1 MSDPLGLTEGVK
13 GLSSGLDSAR
23 EAGKSVSKQ
32 IENIQKDATDV
43 AKERAQERVRAAR
56 EAELKKERALIK
68 ALDEWKRKKQIS
80 DEEADL
86 KIKFVKQYGA
96 KEWDA
101 LLKIKLDIE
110 NMERKNNEEYQHD
123 LKAVRRVQFYC
134 FVAALVVTLWLK
146 FILKAFQMETLLSLL
161 KGVAPVLATAIAGPA
176 GGAAVGWLAS
186 KLGIPDD
193 TIEGV
198 TAALTGNPELTLK
211 LKELDLEYAKLEA
224 ADRDSARTAYA
235 TVATSEHAT
244 KLDKSVVPILALG
257 TVSLAF
263 MFIAILMFRDVP
275 VDQQQMVIFALGF
288 ITSSAGQVLSFYFG
302 SSQGS
307 KDKTKEIE
315 GLMKK

>member
-1 MSDPLGLTEGVK
+1 MSDLLGLTEGVK

-23 EAGKSVSKQ
+23 DAGKSVSKQ

-110 NMERKNNEEYQHD
+110 NMERKNNEEFQHD

-134 FVAALVVTLWLK
+134 FMAALIVTLWLK
-146 FILKAFQMETLLSLL
+146 FILGAF
-161 KGVAPVLATAIAGPA
+161 
-176 GGAAVGWLAS
+176 
-186 KLGIPDD
+186 
-193 TIEGV
+193 
-198 TAALTGNPELTLK
+198 
-211 LKELDLEYAKLEA
+211 
-224 ADRDSARTAYA
+224 
-235 TVATSEHAT
+235 
-244 KLDKSVVPILALG
+244 
-257 TVSLAF
+257 
-263 MFIAILMFRDVP
+263 
-275 VDQQQMVIFALGF
+275 
-288 ITSSAGQVLSFYFG
+288 
-302 SSQGS
+302 
-307 KDKTKEIE
+307 
-315 GLMKK
+315 